1 MRYVQLGIIKYD
13 ESIPSKYCIRK
24 TMGGGRE
31 VAHWALEQREVALK
45 SVQVAT
51 FNGRMLPHL

>member
-1 MRYVQLGIIKYD
+1 MMSQSHP
-13 ESIPSKYCIRK
+13 SIVSGKLW
-24 TMGGGRE
+24 GGE

>member
-1 MRYVQLGIIKYD
+1 MMSQSHP
-13 ESIPSKYCIRK
+13 SIVSGKLW
-24 TMGGGRE
+24 GGGRE
-31 VAHWALEQREVALK
+31 GAHWALEQREVALK